1 MHHDDPGGDGVQV
14 HLLISQFH
22 LARFETV
29 EVKHL
34 TDHLVY
40 ALRTIEYVRSEGSN
54 LLIGQASVADQLAP
68 TLNPDQRR
76 ARLVADHR
84 GEARDHAV
92 EVLQGGKVRQRLA
105 SLAFDGRE
113 PESDRVQPI
122 GLRRHAL
129 IDSSR
134 LFCMWPRSSSLS
146 VLVSMG
152 LDR

>member
-1 MHHDDPGGDGVQV
+1 MRDDDPGGDGVQV

-34 TDHLVY
+34 ADHLVY

-54 LLIGQASVADQLAP
+54 LLIGQASLADQLAP

-92 EVLQGGKVRQRLA
+92 EVLQGGKVRQCLRPLA
-105 SLAFDGRE
+105 SNGRE
-113 PESDRVQPI
+113 PESDRLQPI

-129 IDSSR
+129 SDSGW
-134 LFCMWPRSSSLS
+134 LFCRWPRSSSPS
-146 VLVSMG
+146 VLVSIG
-152 LDR
+152 LET